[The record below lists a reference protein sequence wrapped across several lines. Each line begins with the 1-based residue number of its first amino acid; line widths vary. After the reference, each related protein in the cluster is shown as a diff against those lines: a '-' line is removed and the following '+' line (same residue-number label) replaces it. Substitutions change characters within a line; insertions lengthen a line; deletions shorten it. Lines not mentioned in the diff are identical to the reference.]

1 MKFTANQIA
10 EILEGEVDGNGMIEV
25 DKLSKIEEGTAGS
38 LTFLSNPKYT
48 HHIYSTN
55 ASIAIVN
62 KEFIPEKKIDV
73 TLIKVEDAYK
83 SFSKLLAY
91 YNEIRLKKEGIET
104 NSNIH
109 QKAKLGPNC
118 YVGAFA
124 YISEN
129 VVIGKNV
136 KIYPQV
142 FIGENVRIGDNTVI
156 MAGSK
161 IHSDCIIG
169 NDCVLHAGVIIGAD
183 GFGFAPNEKGVY
195 SKVPQIGNVI
205 IEDNVDI
212 GAATTIDRATLG
224 STLIKKGVKLD
235 NQIQIAHNVEIG
247 ENTVIAAQTGIAG
260 STKIGSNCMLGG
272 QVGIVG
278 HITIGNNV
286 RVQAQTGIA
295 RNVKD
300 NEVIQ
305 GTPAIGYAD
314 FNKSYVYFK
323 KLPELVATIN
333 SLEKELEKLKRSNEF
348 ESENN

>member
-1 MKFTANQIA
+1 MKFTAIQIA
-10 EILEGEVDGNGMIEV
+10 EILEGTVVGDETIEV
-25 DKLSKIEEGTAGS
+25 DKLSKIEEGENGS

-48 HHIYSTN
+48 QFIYSTN

-62 KEFIPEKKIDV
+62 NDFVPEKEIKT

-91 YNEIRLKKEGIET
+91 YNEIRLNKSGIET
-104 NSNIH
+104 SSFISESATLGKNI
-109 QKAKLGPNC
+109 
-118 YVGAFA
+118 YVAAFS
-124 YISEN
+124 YISDN
-129 VVIGKNV
+129 VKIGNNV
-136 KIYPQV
+136 KIYPNT
-142 FIGENVRIGDNTVI
+142 FIGDNVQIGDNTII
-156 MAGSK
+156 MAGAK

-169 NDCVLHAGVIIGAD
+169 ENCVLHAGVVLGAD
-183 GFGFAPNEKGVY
+183 GFGFAPNAEGIF

-212 GAATTIDRATLG
+212 GACTTIDRATLG
-224 STLIKKGVKLD
+224 STIIRKGVKLD

-286 RVQAQTGIA
+286 SVQAQSGIG
-295 RNVKD
+295 RNIKD

-314 FNKSYVYFK
+314 YNKSYVYFK

-333 SLEKELEKLKRSNEF
+333 LLEKEIKRLKDYNEYQ
-348 ESENN
+348 SKNH

>member
-10 EILEGEVDGNGMIEV
+10 EILEGTIVGDANIEV
-25 DKLSKIEEGTAGS
+25 DKLSKIEEGQKGS

-48 HHIYSTN
+48 HFIYSTN

-62 KEFIPEKKIDV
+62 NEFVPEKEIKT

-83 SFSKLLAY
+83 AFSKLLAY
-91 YNEIRLKKEGIET
+91 YNEIRLNKSGIENPHFISESAT
-104 NSNIH
+104 
-109 QKAKLGPNC
+109 LGEDV
-118 YVGAFA
+118 YIAAFS
-124 YISEN
+124 YISDN
-129 VVIGKNV
+129 VKIGNNV
-136 KIYPQV
+136 KIYPNAFIGDNVQ
-142 FIGENVRIGDNTVI
+142 IGENTII
-156 MAGSK
+156 MTGVK
-161 IHSDCIIG
+161 IYSDCIVG
-169 NDCVLHAGVIIGAD
+169 DNCVLHAGTVIGAD
-183 GFGFAPNEKGVY
+183 GFGFAPNEEGIY

-212 GAATTIDRATLG
+212 GACTTIDRATLG
-224 STLIKKGVKLD
+224 STIIRKGVKLD

-272 QVGIVG
+272 QVGIAG
-278 HITIGNNV
+278 HLTIGNNV
-286 RVQAQTGIA
+286 RMAAKTGVGKNI
-295 RNVKD
+295 KD

-305 GTPAIGYAD
+305 GTPAFGYGD

-333 SLEKELEKLKRSNEF
+333 SLEKEIKKLKD
-348 ESENN
+348 